1 VEERPGAV
9 LSTEAAER
17 ELPRLD
23 PPNVSW
29 FAGAYAIAVGSY
41 ALLQTIPDSRRSLW
55 IFIAALA
62 FVVTYAVGAWL
73 LLRSAWWVPGGL
85 AAALAVAMMPAVS
98 IAFLR
103 VVRVWPRHLGDS
115 FDDFSG
121 YTLAVAG
128 VTALAAL
135 VAFALTR
142 FSFLFALFVGSILV
156 GSQILAAA
164 SGSPSGDDRAVAALI
179 AGALMVIVGV
189 FLDAFGR
196 RRDAFWFHA
205 LGWFS
210 VAAGLVFFT
219 FQPGG
224 DHDRGW
230 IPMLIIGALIL
241 VVSGPIRRA
250 TWAIYGVLG
259 YYAPLVHYL
268 STGLNESRWTFAVA
282 LLAVGLSIFVLGML
296 LHRFGRPVAQRFVRR
311 PPPEIA

>member
-1 VEERPGAV
+1 
-9 LSTEAAER
+9 
-17 ELPRLD
+17 
-23 PPNVSW
+23 
-29 FAGAYAIAVGSY
+29 
-41 ALLQTIPDSRRSLW
+41 
-55 IFIAALA
+55 
-62 FVVTYAVGAWL
+62 
-73 LLRSAWWVPGGL
+73 VPGGL

-103 VVRVWPRHLGDS
+103 VVRVWPQHLGDS

-250 TWAIYGVLG
+250 TWAMYGVLG

>member
-1 VEERPGAV
+1 MDERAGVV
-9 LSTEAAER
+9 LPPEPAKR
-17 ELPRLD
+17 DRPRVD
-23 PPNVSW
+23 PPNVLW
-29 FAGAYAIAVGSY
+29 FAGAYTTAFGSY
-41 ALLQTIPDSRRSLW
+41 ALLRTIPNGHRNLW
-55 IFIAALA
+55 ILIAALA
-62 FVVTYAVGAWL
+62 LLCGYGVGAWF
-73 LLRSAWWVPGGL
+73 LLRSTWWVPGGL
-85 AAALAVAMMPAVS
+85 AAALAVALVPGAS

-103 VVRVWPRHLGDS
+103 LIKVWPEHLGDP
-115 FDDFSG
+115 FDNFSG

-142 FSFLFALFVGSILV
+142 FSFLFALLIGALLV
-156 GSQILAAA
+156 GSQILAVAN
-164 SGSPSGDDRAVAALI
+164 GSPSGDDRATAALI
-179 AGALMVIVGV
+179 AGALIVIVGV

-205 LGWFS
+205 LGWLS

-230 IPMLIIGALIL
+230 IPMLIVGVLIL
-241 VVSGPIRRA
+241 LVSGPIGRA
-250 TWAIYGVLG
+250 TWAFYGVLG

-268 STGLNESRWTFAVA
+268 IAGLNENRWTFPTA

-296 LHRFGRPVAQRFVRR
+296 LHRFGRAVGQRFVRR
-311 PPPEIA
+311 PPPDLL